1 MKKVY
6 IDGQAGTTGLEIV
19 KRLEKRTDIELLIIP
34 EEKRKDIET
43 RKQYLNQADLVFL
56 CLPDKA
62 SIEAV
67 SLITNPNVKVIDA
80 SSAHRTKWT
89 YGFSELGFKEEI
101 QKSHFVANPG
111 CHASGCISI
120 LYPLIQ
126 KGLVSKSDAFSFFSL
141 TGYSGGGKK
150 MITQYETE
158 KTWDLQA
165 PRIYGLN
172 QNHKHLPEIK
182 KICGLKKDV
191 FFNPVVCD
199 YYRGMA
205 VTCNVNM
212 DHEKV
217 YEVLKEFYKKTKLI
231 TVYKL
236 ESGMISANSMVGL
249 DSMRLIVTGN
259 HERCSITSLFDNL
272 GKGACGAAIQ
282 NMNIMLGFKEWEG
295 LNINEEN

>member
-1 MKKVY
+1 MNKVY

-19 KRLEKRTDIELLIIP
+19 KRLQDRKDIELLMIL

-43 RKQYLNQADLVFL
+43 RKRYLNSADLVFL
-56 CLPDKA
+56 CLPDAA

-67 SLITNPNVKVIDA
+67 DLITNPNVKVIDA
-80 SSAHRTKWT
+80 SCAHRTMWT
-89 YGFSELGFKEEI
+89 YGFSELGYKDKI
-101 QKSHFVANPG
+101 ASSQYVANPG

-126 KGLVSKSDAFSFFSL
+126 KGLVNKTEQFIFFSL

-150 MITQYETE
+150 MIHQYEKE
-158 KTWDLQA
+158 KTIDLEA

-182 KICGLKKDV
+182 KVCGLENDV
-191 FFNPVVCD
+191 FLNPIVCD

-205 VTCNVNM
+205 VSLNVAK
-212 DHEKV
+212 DYETV
-217 YEVLKEFYKKTKLI
+217 YLALKDWYSDAKLI
-231 TVYKL
+231 QVEKTD
-236 ESGMISANSMVGL
+236 SGMLSANTLAGL
-249 DSMRLIVTGN
+249 DCMKLIVSGN
-259 HERCSITSLFDNL
+259 RERCTITSLFDNL

-282 NMNIMLGFKEWEG
+282 NMNIMLGFKEEEG
-295 LNINEEN
+295 LNLE